1 MKYPVKYP
9 VKHSVSNANAC
20 PREGEL
26 LDALGAGFVG
36 GELESH
42 ITTCAACGELRLVAG
57 ALLDE
62 RVQAVTEAMA
72 EAVLPSSGTMLWRM
86 QMRRRQEAQST
97 ARRSLLI
104 GQAVTLAAA
113 VALVFTLLGG
123 NLAGEAV
130 NVIAS
135 IRLSTPLLLA
145 VATWLLAVPI
155 AGWVLIRQK

>member
-1 MKYPVKYP
+1 MKYPLSQP
-9 VKHSVSNANAC
+9 ANTC
-20 PREGEL
+20 PREDEL

-36 GELESH
+36 EELESH
-42 ITTCAACGELRLVAG
+42 ITACVACRELRLVAG

-62 RVQAVTEAMA
+62 RLQAVA
-72 EAVLPSSGTMLWRM
+72 EAALPSSGTMLWRM
-86 QMRRRQEAQST
+86 QMRRRQEAQAT

-123 NLAGEAV
+123 TLAGEAV

-135 IRLSTPLLLA
+135 IKLSTPLLLA
-145 VATWLLAVPI
+145 VAAWLLAVPI
-155 AGWVLIRQK
+155 VGWVLIRQK

>member
-1 MKYPVKYP
+1 M
-9 VKHSVSNANAC
+9 SNANAC

-26 LDALGAGFVG
+26 LDALGAGFIG
-36 GELESH
+36 EELESH

-62 RVQAVTEAMA
+62 RVQAVTEAA
-72 EAVLPSSGTMLWRM
+72 LPSSGTMLWRM

-104 GQAVTLAAA
+104 GQAVTLVAA
-113 VALVFTLLGG
+113 VVLVFTLLGG
-123 NLAGEAV
+123 TLAGEAV

-135 IRLSTPLLLA
+135 IKLSTPLLLA
-145 VATWLLAVPI
+145 MAIWLLAVPI

>member
-1 MKYPVKYP
+1 MKYPV
-9 VKHSVSNANAC
+9 SQANAC
-20 PREGEL
+20 PREDEL
-26 LDALGAGFVG
+26 LDALGAGFIG
-36 GELESH
+36 EELESH

-62 RVQAVTEAMA
+62 RVQAVTEAA
-72 EAVLPSSGTMLWRM
+72 LPSSGTMLWRM

-113 VALVFTLLGG
+113 VVLVFTLLGG
-123 NLAGEAV
+123 NLAGEAM

-145 VATWLLAVPI
+145 VAAWLLAAPI
-155 AGWVLIRQK
+155 AGWMLIRQK

>member
-1 MKYPVKYP
+1 
-9 VKHSVSNANAC
+9 VSNANVC
-20 PREGEL
+20 PREDEL
-26 LDALGAGFVG
+26 LDALGAGFIG
-36 GELESH
+36 EELESH
-42 ITTCAACGELRLVAG
+42 IRTCAACAELRLVAG

-62 RVQAVTEAMA
+62 RVQAVTEAA
-72 EAVLPSSGTMLWRM
+72 LPSSGTMLWRM

-113 VALVFTLLGG
+113 LVLVFTLLGS

-135 IRLSTPLLLA
+135 IKLSTPLLLA
-145 VATWLLAVPI
+145 VAAWLLAAPI
-155 AGWVLIRQK
+155 AGWVLLRRDR

>member
-1 MKYPVKYP
+1 MKYPV
-9 VKHSVSNANAC
+9 SQANAC
-20 PREGEL
+20 PREDEL
-26 LDALGAGFVG
+26 LDALGAGFIG
-36 GELESH
+36 EELESH
-42 ITTCAACGELRLVAG
+42 IRTCAACGELRLVAG

-62 RVQAVTEAMA
+62 RVQAVTEAA
-72 EAVLPSSGTMLWRM
+72 LPSSGTMLWRM

-123 NLAGEAV
+123 TLAGEAV

-135 IRLSTPLLLA
+135 IKLSTPLLLA
-145 VATWLLAVPI
+145 VTIWLIAAPI

>member
-1 MKYPVKYP
+1 MKYPVTNTN
-9 VKHSVSNANAC
+9 VC

-26 LDALGAGFVG
+26 LDALGAGFIG

-42 ITTCAACGELRLVAG
+42 ITTCAACAELRLVAG

-62 RVQAVTEAMA
+62 RVQAVTEAA
-72 EAVLPSSGTMLWRM
+72 LPSSGTMLWRM

-113 VALVFTLLGG
+113 VALVFLLLGG
-123 NLAGEAV
+123 ILAGEAV
-130 NVIAS
+130 SVIAS
-135 IRLSTPLLLA
+135 IKLSTPLLLA
-145 VATWLLAVPI
+145 VAAWLIAAPI
-155 AGWVLIRQK
+155 AGWVLIRLDD

>member
-1 MKYPVKYP
+1 VKYP
-9 VKHSVSNANAC
+9 VSQANAC
-20 PREGEL
+20 PREDEL
-26 LDALGAGFVG
+26 LDALGAGFIG
-36 GELESH
+36 EELESH

-62 RVQAVTEAMA
+62 RVQAVTEAA
-72 EAVLPSSGTMLWRM
+72 LPSSGTMLWRM

-113 VALVFTLLGG
+113 IVLVFTLLGG

-135 IRLSTPLLLA
+135 IKLSPPLLLA
-145 VATWLLAVPI
+145 VAIWLLAAPL
-155 AGWVLIRQK
+155 AGWLLIRQK

>member
-1 MKYPVKYP
+1 M
-9 VKHSVSNANAC
+9 SNANTC
-20 PREGEL
+20 PREDEL
-26 LDALGAGFVG
+26 LDALGAGFIG
-36 GELESH
+36 EELESH

-62 RVQAVTEAMA
+62 RVQAVTEAA
-72 EAVLPSSGTMLWRM
+72 LPSSGTMLWRM

-104 GQAVTLAAA
+104 GQTVTLVAAL
-113 VALVFTLLGG
+113 ALVFTLLGG
-123 NLAGEAV
+123 TLAGEAV

-135 IRLSTPLLLA
+135 IQLSTPLLLA
-145 VATWLLAVPI
+145 VAIWLIAVPI

>member
-1 MKYPVKYP
+1 MKYPV
-9 VKHSVSNANAC
+9 SQANAC
-20 PREGEL
+20 PREDEL
-26 LDALGAGFVG
+26 LDALGAGFIG
-36 GELESH
+36 EELESH
-42 ITTCAACGELRLVAG
+42 IRTCAACGELRLVAG

-62 RVQAVTEAMA
+62 RVQAVTEAA
-72 EAVLPSSGTMLWRM
+72 LPSSGTMLWRM

-123 NLAGEAV
+123 TLAGEAV

-135 IRLSTPLLLA
+135 IKLSTPLLLA
-145 VATWLLAVPI
+145 VTIWLIAAPI
-155 AGWVLIRQK
+155 AGWVLIRHK

>member
-1 MKYPVKYP
+1 M
-9 VKHSVSNANAC
+9 SNANVC
-20 PREGEL
+20 PREDEL
-26 LDALGAGFVG
+26 LDALGAGFIG
-36 GELESH
+36 EELESH

-62 RVQAVTEAMA
+62 RVQAVTEAA
-72 EAVLPSSGTMLWRM
+72 LPSSGTMLWRM

-113 VALVFTLLGG
+113 VVLVFILLGG
-123 NLAGEAV
+123 HLAGEAV

-135 IRLSTPLLLA
+135 IKLSTPLLLA
-145 VATWLLAVPI
+145 VAAWLLAAPI
-155 AGWVLIRQK
+155 AGWVLLRQS

>member
-1 MKYPVKYP
+1 
-9 VKHSVSNANAC
+9 VSNTSPC
-20 PREGEL
+20 PREDEL
-26 LDALGAGFVG
+26 LDALGAGFIG
-36 GELESH
+36 EELESH
-42 ITTCAACGELRLVAG
+42 ITTCAACSELRLVAG

-62 RVQAVTEAMA
+62 QVQAVTEAA
-72 EAVLPSSGTMLWRM
+72 LPSSGTMLWRM

-113 VALVFTLLGG
+113 LVLVFTLLGS

-135 IRLSTPLLLA
+135 IKLSTPLLLA
-145 VATWLLAVPI
+145 VAAWLLAAPI
-155 AGWVLIRQK
+155 AGWMLMRQK